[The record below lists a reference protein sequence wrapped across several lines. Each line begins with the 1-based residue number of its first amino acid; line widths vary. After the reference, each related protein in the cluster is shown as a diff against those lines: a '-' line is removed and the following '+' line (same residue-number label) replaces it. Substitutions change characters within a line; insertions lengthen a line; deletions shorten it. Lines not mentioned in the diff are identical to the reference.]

1 MPGNDPGLRQH
12 LAAQPAPAMRVTGE
26 RVVITNLT
34 KRYRDTLALDDV
46 SLEVAPGELVTI
58 LGPSGSG
65 KTTTLMII
73 AGFSEGAYSGEV
85 RVGDRRIDHL
95 PPNLRGIGMVFQ
107 HLELFPHMSVED
119 NIAFPLRMRGLAS
132 SVVKER
138 LQGALELV
146 RLTSMAKRLPAQL
159 SGGQRQR
166 VALAR
171 AVVYAPPVLLLDEPF
186 GALDKN
192 LREDMQAELRSLN
205 RRLGITVIH
214 VTHDQIEAMAI
225 SDRVVVMNAGRI
237 EQVGTPHQIYFAPR
251 TRFVGAFVG
260 ESVFLDGRVVGT
272 SGPHIV
278 FETND
283 GVRSTARPAAT
294 LASGAAVAA
303 NGSCAMML
311 RPQSLRL
318 LDADAVADNRVAGTV
333 TGSTFAGDKVHY
345 DMEIGVTSRVT
356 VAVPVNAMSPLL
368 PAGSKV
374 MVGWNA
380 DDALVI

>member
-1 MPGNDPGLRQH
+1 MPELRSI
-12 LAAQPAPAMRVTGE
+12 GE
-26 RVVITNLT
+26 RVVISNLT

-73 AGFSEGAYSGEV
+73 AGFAEGDYSGEV
-85 RVGDRRIDHL
+85 HVGGRRIDHL

-119 NIAFPLRMRGLAS
+119 NIAFPLRMRGIPAS
-132 SVVKER
+132 AVRER
-138 LQGALELV
+138 LQAALELV
-146 RLTSMAKRLPAQL
+146 RLSALGKRLPAQL

-205 RRLGITVIH
+205 KRLGITVIH

-237 EQVGTPHQIYFAPR
+237 EQVGTPQQIYFAPK

-272 SGPHIV
+272 AGAHVV
-278 FETND
+278 FETAD
-283 GVRSTARPAAT
+283 GIRTVARPAAA
-294 LASGAAVAA
+294 LSSGASPNA
-303 NGSCAMML
+303 SCAMML

-318 LDADAVADNRVAGTV
+318 LPADDGAANRVPGTV
-333 TGSTFAGDKVHY
+333 AGSTFAGDKVHY
-345 DMEIGVTSRVT
+345 DMQIGVSSRVT
-356 VAVPVNAMSPLL
+356 VAVPVNAASELL
-368 PAGSKV
+368 PIGSR
-374 MVGWNA
+374 MIVGWNA